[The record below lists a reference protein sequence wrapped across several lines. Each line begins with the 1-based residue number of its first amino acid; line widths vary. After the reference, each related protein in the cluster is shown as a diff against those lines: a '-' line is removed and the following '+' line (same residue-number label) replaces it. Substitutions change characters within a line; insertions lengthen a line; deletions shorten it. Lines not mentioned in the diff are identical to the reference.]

1 MPDQQTTTRNPWAW
15 IPTLYLAQGLPFA
28 VVNSVSV
35 IVYKSLGVSNADI
48 AFYTAWLYLPWVI
61 KPLWSPVVDILRTR
75 RWWIWIT
82 QLLMGAGFAA
92 VGLSLPLTGFFKASL
107 ALFYLIAFSSAT
119 HDIAADGFYMQAL
132 TEKQQAFF
140 VGIRSTFFRI
150 SMIFGQGLLVI
161 LAGLIQSHTGLPKA
175 QIKVEAKADA
185 ALIET
190 VNITRL
196 STGTMPTPS
205 PRDEGA
211 GRGPGRGETLPGEKR
226 DSSPQPSPP
235 SREERELRV
244 LVEPVEIQIAPQPRT
259 KAEVAVLL
267 GSVKNWNTT
276 NNFLRTRQSAQ
287 AGSRQSSTNSWWTR
301 GVSGPLENFL
311 RTHHGRETA
320 TKSDVAGN
328 VGIVALR
335 LTKQPGKEIVV
346 TPAFASGDK
355 SVSLAEGSRL
365 VFDDANW
372 DKPALAVI
380 QLDPKF
386 KLTDNPKTWLQ
397 RLLSFFG
404 MDSKST
410 QGKAVFEIRSGNIP
424 LSWSV
429 TFFVLVGLFALF
441 GLWHKFILPSPAS
454 DQPGD
459 AHNIPGFIKEFFKTF
474 GSFFRKPKIA
484 FLLLFLLLYRF
495 GEAQLVK
502 MVTPFL
508 LDPREVGGLGL
519 TTGQVGVVYG
529 TIGILALTCGGL
541 LGGMVASRH
550 GLKAWLWPMVL
561 IIHLPDAVF
570 IYLAH
575 AQPDN
580 LAVISAAVAVE
591 QFGYGFGFTAY
602 MLYMIYIARGAHST
616 AHYAIC
622 TGFMALGMML
632 PGMWSGW
639 LQEII
644 GYHHFFVW
652 VILATIPSFLV
663 VLLIPLDRE
672 FGKKS

>member
-1 MPDQQTTTRNPWAW
+1 MPDRQTTTRNPWAW

-92 VGLSLPLTGFFKASL
+92 VGLSLPLAGFFKASL

-161 LAGLIQSHTGLPKA
+161 LAGLIQSHTGLPKQEISVSA
-175 QIKVEAKADA
+175 RPGA
-185 ALIET
+185 ALLQT
-190 VNITRL
+190 LDLAAFRVA
-196 STGTMPTPS
+196 ST
-205 PRDEGA
+205 A
-211 GRGPGRGETLPGEKR
+211 PG
-226 DSSPQPSPP
+226 
-235 SREERELRV
+235 ELRV
-244 LVEPVEIQIAPQPRT
+244 LVEPPDVAIAPLPRA
-259 KAEVAVLL
+259 KAEVAALVAAA
-267 GSVKNWNTT
+267 KNWNAT
-276 NNFLRTRQSAQ
+276 NRFTRTSQSRAATGSQ
-287 AGSRQSSTNSWWTR
+287 ADTNSWWQRSVT
-301 GVSGPLENFL
+301 GPVEDFL
-311 RTHHGRETA
+311 RTHHGRTTA
-320 TKSDVAGN
+320 SKSDLAGN
-328 VGIVALR
+328 VGVVALQ
-335 LTKQPGKEIVV
+335 LNQPPGREIVI

-355 SVSLAEGSRL
+355 NVSLAEGSRL
-365 VFDDANW
+365 VFDDTNW
-372 DKPALAVI
+372 NQPAVVII
-380 QLDPKF
+380 QLDPK
-386 KLTDNPKTWLQ
+386 LKTES
-397 RLLSFFG
+397 RA
-404 MDSKST
+404 T
-410 QGKAVFEIRSGNIP
+410 FEVRSGNIP

-441 GLWHKFILPSPAS
+441 GLWHKFILPCPAS

-580 LAVISAAVAVE
+580 LALISVAVAVE